1 MNESSDSSM
10 ARFNPIHL
18 TPYLIGE
25 GLSGF
30 IPIVVAIVQGV
41 GESESCEVVDVMK
54 EEIGKQTCAV
64 NESCSVPEG
73 KTSKQPLFSPNV
85 FFTSLLATLLLSW
98 FAFFWLL
105 YSKTAKTEYK
115 TECVPKEKGLD
126 MNENSKAEKEKVG
139 NTKYFILQGIIIYSC
154 LSTFGIMPAIQSY
167 STLPYG
173 GWSLHYTVI
182 LTGLAYPFGCFIA
195 MLKHVTSLTTIYF
208 WTFLGTLV
216 SIFILVIAIMSP
228 TPPLSSGSMT
238 TFGLADQLV
247 GGTIMIIAWTS
258 YVTILSYVKTVITV
272 IVSQERGEEA
282 LFTVGLF
289 TQIGSVFGAGFMF
302 LAINYFHWFHGC

>member
-1 MNESSDSSM
+1 MNKASDSSM

-30 IPIVVAIVQGV
+30 VPIVVATIQGV
-41 GESESCEVVDVMK
+41 GESESCEVVDVIK
-54 EEIGKQTCAV
+54 EEIRKQTCAV
-64 NESCSVPEG
+64 NETCSIPEG
-73 KTSKQPLFSPNV
+73 KLSKQPLFSPNV

-105 YSKTAKTEYK
+105 YSKTAKTEY
-115 TECVPKEKGLD
+115 VSNEKGLD
-126 MNENSKAEKEKVG
+126 MNDKSKAGKEKVG
-139 NTKYFILQGIIIYSC
+139 KYFILQGIIIYSC

-182 LTGLAYPFGCFIA
+182 LTGLAYPLGCFIA
-195 MLKHVTSLTTIYF
+195 MLKHATSLTTIYT
-208 WTFLGTLV
+208 WTLLGTLV

-228 TPPLSSGSMT
+228 APPLSSGSMT
-238 TFGLADQLV
+238 TFGLADQLI

-302 LAINYFHWFHGC
+302 LAVNYFHWFHEC